1 MRSDYEEQ
9 DCRRSEPRSAVEC
22 TALAFRSDGRRSVIS
37 VADLSLSGV
46 QIAGGSFADGDEFR
60 LVIPQRGDINAR
72 VEWASANMAGAR
84 FDENLVLDGVMPARD
99 NYAVRRLRSYNFS
112 SGRTFG
118 RRGTPA
124 S

>member
-1 MRSDYEEQ
+1 MRSDYQEQ
-9 DCRRSEPRSAVEC
+9 DCRRTEPRRAVEC
-22 TALAFRSDGRRSVIS
+22 TALAFRSDSRRSVVA

-60 LVIPQRGDINAR
+60 LVIPGRGDINAR
-72 VEWASANMAGAR
+72 VEWASASMAGAR
-84 FDENLVLDGVMPARD
+84 FDEDLVLDHVVPARD
-99 NYAVRRLRSYNFS
+99 SYAVRRLRSYNFS

-118 RRGTPA
+118 RRGVTA